1 MIKIVLVDDER
12 PALEELTYLL
22 NEYDFIHIV
31 GAYTDPKV
39 ALEVLHNTKV
49 DAAFIDISMPEM
61 DGFMLAGA
69 LMKFPSPP
77 LIVFATAFDDFAIQ
91 AFEIHAVD
99 YILKP
104 LSEERLDRTI
114 QHIEEQLKHKGN
126 HLAPIKELISTN
138 QNPEKYEK
146 LPVWKNDRIYL
157 INKADILY
165 CTTNGSET
173 IIVTKKERYIVL
185 DTLSALEAQL
195 DDQAFFRCHRSYII
209 RLDAIEEVI
218 PWFNNT
224 FEVRFLQCE
233 ENVPISRR
241 NTKTFKALINMK

>member
-1 MIKIVLVDDER
+1 MVKIVLVDDER

-22 NEYDFIHIV
+22 KEYDFIQII

-39 ALEVLHNTKV
+39 ALEVLHKTKV
-49 DAAFIDISMPEM
+49 DVVFLDISMPEM
-61 DGFMLAGA
+61 NGFMLAEA
-69 LMKFPSPP
+69 LLKLSLPP

-104 LSEERLDRTI
+104 LSEERLDHTI
-114 QHIEEQLKHKGN
+114 QHIEEQLKHKRDN
-126 HLAPIKELISTN
+126 LVPIKELIATN
-138 QNPEKYEK
+138 QNPIKHEK

-165 CTTNGSET
+165 CTTNDSET
-173 IIVTKKERYIVL
+173 LIVTKKDSYTILE
-185 DTLSALEAQL
+185 TLSALEEQL
-195 DDQAFFRCHRSYII
+195 NEQEFFRCHRSYII
-209 RLDAIEEVI
+209 RVDAIEEVI

-224 FEVRFLQCE
+224 YAVRFLAHQECI
-233 ENVPISRR
+233 PISRR
-241 NTKTFKALINMK
+241 NTKIFKALVNIK